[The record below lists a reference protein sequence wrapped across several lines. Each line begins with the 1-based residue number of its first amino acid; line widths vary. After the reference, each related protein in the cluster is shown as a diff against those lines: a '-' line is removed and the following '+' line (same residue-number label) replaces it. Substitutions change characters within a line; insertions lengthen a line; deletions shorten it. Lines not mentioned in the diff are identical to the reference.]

1 MHAEVSAAGAEAWRP
16 GAVLRRPLWWGV
28 LRRLRMRMR
37 MHLLRLLLLLLRRRR
52 QWLLLLLRWLLL
64 LLLLGLRLCRCLLA
78 NLGALMHERVRRHAK
93 ALRVQQCKA

>member
-1 MHAEVSAAGAEAWRP
+1 MLHVEVPAAGAEAWRP
-16 GAVLRRPLWWGV
+16 WAVLRRPLRWGV
-28 LRRLRMRMR
+28 LLRRLR
-37 MHLLRLLLLLLRRRR
+37 LRRRRR

-78 NLGALMHERVRRHAK
+78 NLGALMHKRVRRHAK